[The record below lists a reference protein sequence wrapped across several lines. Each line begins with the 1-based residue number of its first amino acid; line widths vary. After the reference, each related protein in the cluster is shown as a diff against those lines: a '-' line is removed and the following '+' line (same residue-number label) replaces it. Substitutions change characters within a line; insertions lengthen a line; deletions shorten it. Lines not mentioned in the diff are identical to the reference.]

1 MCEGFATTASV
12 YEATKTP
19 SIMGVDA
26 GNLEIVITNIQKKY
40 PKMEIIIAADNDIK
54 KELDNGINVGKNTAL
69 GIQKKYPEIKV
80 ALPKFTKEEIQKG
93 YSDFN
98 DLAKSRGLEE
108 IKKQLK
114 EQVAKQLSV
123 EKAAT
128 NVKQI
133 KKDLSVKKDFSLS
146 M

>member
-1 MCEGFATTASV
+1 
-12 YEATKTP
+12 
-19 SIMGVDA
+19 
-26 GNLEIVITNIQKKY
+26 
-40 PKMEIIIAADNDIK
+40 
-54 KELDNGINVGKNTAL
+54 
-69 GIQKKYPEIKV
+69 YPEIKV

-123 EKAAT
+123 EKATT

>member
-1 MCEGFATTASV
+1 DV
-12 YEATKTP
+12 
-19 SIMGVDA
+19 
-26 GNLEIVITNIQKKY
+26 
-40 PKMEIIIAADNDIK
+40 K
-54 KELDNGINVGKNTAL
+54 KELNNGVNVGKNTAL

-80 ALPKFTKEEIQKG
+80 ALPNFTSEEIQKG

-114 EQVAKQLSV
+114 EQAIKQISAEQATTDAK
-123 EKAAT
+123 E
-128 NVKQI
+128 I